1 MAGKKALAAPTEP
14 AKSLKIQKV
23 QPEDSEDLD
32 SSFSSVRQI
41 TKPTGFNTRIAR
53 IQPDHYTLQV
63 MQPTKTPG
71 KKDVIANPPKTLT
84 KGPKIEK
91 VTKLA
96 SKHSVT

>member
-32 SSFSSVRQI
+32 SSLSSVRQI
-41 TKPTGFNTRIAR
+41 IKPTGYNTRIAR
-53 IQPDHYTLQV
+53 IEPDYYRLQV
-63 MQPTKTPG
+63 MQPKKAPG

-84 KGPKIEK
+84 TGPKIEK
-91 VTKLA
+91 ATKLA
-96 SKHSVT
+96 SKHSAT